1 MLAISAIGAGAG
13 IWFALGVVVT
23 FRNDAGAAWR
33 LLLALLVTIAT
44 VDLVLKPTFART
56 RPYVAHAGIN
66 VEGPL
71 SMTYSFPSGHA
82 ATAAAGALGLS
93 RVWSHATP
101 ALWALALLIAGSRVY
116 LGVHYPGDVLF
127 GLLVGCGCAYFV
139 TGGMAYKSRRSSVM
153 NSRRSWMFGRQS
165 AVGRQVSPCTLSLSG
180 VTLCMGRR
188 SRPPHRERKQTC
200 TLGPKWGTVLAARRR
215 VSDSLPQRSAIPATP
230 QSRRQPKRRA
240 ARFIVIPGRGPSY
253 LAMRWSASVA

>member
-1 MLAISAIGAGAG
+1 MLDLLLSLDSSLFLRLNALSHPGWLNVIMLAISAIGAGAG

-180 VTLCMGRR
+180 LLYAWVADLGRHIAR
-188 SRPPHRERKQTC
+188 GNRLVLWGRNGVPSWQ
-200 TLGPKWGTVLAARRR
+200 LGDV
-215 VSDSLPQRSAIPATP
+215 
-230 QSRRQPKRRA
+230 
-240 ARFIVIPGRGPSY
+240 
-253 LAMRWSASVA
+253 